1 MSNIIVWSELS
12 QKEREK
18 LLENH
23 RLWLEKNGGERADLS
38 GADLSGADLRGAD
51 LRRADLSG
59 ANLSGADLSGAD
71 LRRADLRR
79 ADLSDGVKIQALYV
93 CGPQG
98 SRGDNLQSFLCDD
111 GKFYFSTGCVIA
123 AEEKEFRKMVT
134 KTHDSN
140 NYSAQ
145 YKAAIAHSKK
155 MLKLLAKGL

>member
-1 MSNIIVWSELS
+1 MSKIIVWSELS
-12 QKEREK
+12 QKERDK
-18 LLENH
+18 LLQNH
-23 RLWLEKNGGERADLS
+23 RLWLEGNSGERADLR
-38 GADLSGADLRGAD
+38 GADLSGADLRGA
-51 LRRADLSG
+51 
-59 ANLSGADLSGAD
+59 NLLDD
-71 LRRADLRR
+71 
-79 ADLSDGVKIQALYV
+79 VKIQAVYV

-98 SRGDNLQSFLCDD
+98 SRSDNLQSFLCDD

-155 MLKLLAKGL
+155 MLKLLTKGL